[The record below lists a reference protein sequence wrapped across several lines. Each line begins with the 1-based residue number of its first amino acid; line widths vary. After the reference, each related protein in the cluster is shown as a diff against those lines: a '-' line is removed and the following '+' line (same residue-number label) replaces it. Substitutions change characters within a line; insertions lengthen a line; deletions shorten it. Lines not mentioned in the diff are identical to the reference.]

1 MERETLQIIEDNRGA
16 SRRSAVILH
25 ELLDEYEKVN
35 PVQVRS
41 TEKIENLQTY
51 LYKLVHD
58 KNKKSIPAKLFLG
71 VLYSFSLIYRS
82 LVNFQLNLY
91 NGVLLNK

>member
-58 KNKKSIPAKLFLG
+58 KK
-71 VLYSFSLIYRS
+71 
-82 LVNFQLNLY
+82 
-91 NGVLLNK
+91 

>member
-41 TEKIENLQTY
+41 TEK
-51 LYKLVHD
+51 
-58 KNKKSIPAKLFLG
+58 
-71 VLYSFSLIYRS
+71 
-82 LVNFQLNLY
+82 
-91 NGVLLNK
+91 